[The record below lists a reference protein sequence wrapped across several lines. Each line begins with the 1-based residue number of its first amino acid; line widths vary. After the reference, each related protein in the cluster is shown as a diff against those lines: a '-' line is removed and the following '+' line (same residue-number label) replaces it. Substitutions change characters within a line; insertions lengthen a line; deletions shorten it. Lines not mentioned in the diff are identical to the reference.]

1 MKVTDVLEKHLGDC
15 LDWFSSKFYPPKSKI
30 EALIQD
36 LERLRDRTPDDYYT
50 LHCLSD
56 AYFILGDY
64 ERALDN
70 CPLPEY
76 EQKWSLLA
84 SRRMNLKLLI
94 GRKCMARDFL
104 TLFRKRVTKYGLEN
118 VELVAEMLNIL
129 VDDWENEHGETIV
142 EHVVRKYSESRRQS
156 HRLFNGTIY
165 SKTALND
172 IRFYDF
178 MDIGEFEAIVR
189 NLTRRAENIVR
200 EEKGL
205 PKVGEGWIAETKL
218 YYEIKEYLRSYE
230 VVHHGSPDWLGKQHL
245 DIYVPELCLA
255 LEYQGLQHDEPV
267 NYFGGQDAFED
278 QLRRDRRKSN
288 LCKRHGVEIIYV
300 REGYDINSLKA
311 EINRVQLLLFTD
323 A

>member
-15 LDWFSSKFYPPKSKI
+15 LDWFSSRFYPPKCKI

-36 LERLRDRTPDDYYT
+36 LERLRDRAPDDYYT
-50 LHCLSD
+50 SHCLSD

-70 CPLPEY
+70 CPLPKY

-84 SRRMNLKLLI
+84 SRRMNLKLLV
-94 GRKCMARDFL
+94 GHKCTARDFL
-104 TLFRKRVTKYGLEN
+104 TLFKKRVTKYGLEN
-118 VELVAEMLNIL
+118 IRLVAEILDIL

-142 EHVVRKYSESRRQS
+142 EYIVRRCPESRRQS
-156 HRLFNGTIY
+156 HHLFNGTIY
-165 SKTALND
+165 RKTALND

-178 MDIGEFEAIVR
+178 VDIGEFEAIVH

-200 EEKGL
+200 EEEGL

-218 YYEIKEYLRSYE
+218 YYEIKEYLQGYE

-245 DIYVPELCLA
+245 DIYVPGLCLA
-255 LEYQGLQHDEPV
+255 FEYQGLQHYEPV
-267 NYFGGQDAFED
+267 SYFGGQDAFED
-278 QLRRDRRKSN
+278 QLRRDRKKSN
-288 LCKRHGVEIIYV
+288 LCKRHGIEVIYV
-300 REGYDINSLKA
+300 REGYDIDSLEA
-311 EINRVQLLLFTD
+311 EIDRHVMRITP
-323 A
+323 